1 MEKPASAL
9 CKPCCSVVETSTGS
23 SLKGSPSGTSEKAK
37 DLFYVAVRILLL
49 PIPAIPT
56 HIFDRVHRAPFEM
69 RFAADTSAHASRCLH
84 CDGLGPQ
91 RERRLRSLPKSLD
104 QLQHRRASAGT
115 QIEGMKTANIVFRRP
130 VNRLDVPSGQVRN
143 VDVVAHTAAID
154 GWIIRPKTGN
164 TGKLPIA
171 ARVMYGK
178 DYWESPGAD
187 LRFVRCHGSNRIEIP
202 QGDAGEIRVGFT
214 MISQYLLHHRLGLA
228 IRIRRSDCVLPY
240 RANLKPDDIP
250 LPRN

>member
-23 SLKGSPSGTSEKAK
+23 SLKNGSPSGTSEKAK

-56 HIFDRVHRAPFEM
+56 HIFDRVHRAPFEDAI
-69 RFAADTSAHASRCLH
+69 RRRYVRPRLRDVSIATASDLKGNGDSVRCL
-84 CDGLGPQ
+84 
-91 RERRLRSLPKSLD
+91 KSLD

-178 DYWESPGAD
+178 RLLGIPRAD
-187 LRFVRCHGSNRIEIP
+187 LRFVRCHGL
-202 QGDAGEIRVGFT
+202 Q
-214 MISQYLLHHRLGLA
+214 
-228 IRIRRSDCVLPY
+228 SD
-240 RANLKPDDIP
+240 
-250 LPRN
+250 